1 MNRELKK
8 QSTGTLKI
16 IKRKKMNVKEIKKGN
31 NVLARLVKAENWN
44 EGLGFYSNDKEA
56 IQVGTWKYNSG
67 KKLMRHIH
75 NKVPRQIVRT
85 NEVLYVVSGKVKAFI
100 YDLDEKPVE
109 ELTVNTGDTLI
120 LLDCGHG
127 YEIMEDGTKVL
138 EIKNGPY
145 LGAET
150 DRRRF

>member
-1 MNRELKK
+1 
-8 QSTGTLKI
+8 
-16 IKRKKMNVKEIKKGN
+16 MNVKEVKNGN
-31 NVLARLVKAENWN
+31 EVLARLVRAEDWN
-44 EGLGFYSNDKEA
+44 EGLGFYSNDEEV
-56 IQVGTWKYNSG
+56 IQVGTWHYDNG
-67 KKLMRHIH
+67 KQLMKHIH
-75 NKVPRQIVRT
+75 NEVDRTITRT

-100 YDLDEKPVE
+100 YDLEENPVE
-109 ELTVNTGDTLI
+109 ELMVNEGDTLI

-127 YEIMEDGTKVL
+127 YEIMADDTKVI

>member
-1 MNRELKK
+1 MNGKEVKK
-8 QSTGTLKI
+8 D
-16 IKRKKMNVKEIKKGN
+16 NE
-31 NVLARLVKAENWN
+31 VLARLVKAEDWN
-44 EGLGFYSNDKEA
+44 EGLGFYSNDEEV
-56 IQVGTWKYNSG
+56 IQVGTWQYNSG
-67 KKLMRHIH
+67 KELMKHIH
-75 NKVPRQIVRT
+75 NEVDRTITRT

-100 YDLDEKPVE
+100 YDLEEILVE
-109 ELTVNTGDTLI
+109 ELMVDTGDTLI

-127 YEIMEDGTKVL
+127 YEIMADNTKVI

>member
-1 MNRELKK
+1 MA
-8 QSTGTLKI
+8 
-16 IKRKKMNVKEIKKGN
+16 VKEITKNGII
-31 NVLARLVKAENWN
+31 LARLVHADDWN
-44 EGLGFYSNDKEA
+44 KGLGFYSKDEEV
-56 IQVGTWKYNSG
+56 IQVGTWHYDNG
-67 KKLMRHIH
+67 KQLLKHIH
-75 NKVPRQIVRT
+75 NEVDRVIVRT

-100 YDLDEKPVE
+100 YDLEESLVD

-127 YEIMEDGTKVL
+127 YEILEDNTKVL